1 MSTLGSAAA
10 LAVLALTPAPGLP
23 LAMGCLTA
31 ALALQ
36 AFCSAGFHPYIQ
48 VCCSFAVQP
57 LTAHVRHLGNE
68 EGGLVSCEM
77 TRRCL
82 QPTVGLLFSS
92 SYDD

>member
-1 MSTLGSAAA
+1 MGLLTQDMSVCRIVQVSTLGPAAA

-48 VCCSFAVQP
+48 A
-57 LTAHVRHLGNE
+57 
-68 EGGLVSCEM
+68 
-77 TRRCL
+77 
-82 QPTVGLLFSS
+82 
-92 SYDD
+92 